1 MSSWRL
7 GGADLYHRN
16 ADRRSRRRGEAGN
29 VAHVFYELEGAV
41 DPADLRDRA
50 QALLDAAPM
59 LAGSC
64 GPWPRSA
71 LTAQASPEILLEVEP
86 WDGDAEAFLDRWSA
100 TPLPDPW
107 APQFVLGRGERT
119 ALLIRFSHAHL
130 DAGGAHLLVRALQTG
145 SFKGPLIEA
154 PTDLVRRSRR
164 SSSALGRF
172 VAAHALS
179 VRQSVL
185 RWLPGMWGPPR
196 SGEGPGL
203 VLATLDEDASRRLFE
218 GGEVGLALYA
228 IAAEALGEVADIP
241 SWRRLCV
248 PVPVTLRNR
257 EWHGPIVG
265 NALCGIQLHLPV
277 RSLRDGASA
286 KKATKRAWDGALRR
300 IEDVMGFGTF
310 ELARWVP
317 PVVFALMARAFVPW
331 DRTSLL
337 ASYVRLE
344 AGREPSV
351 LGLPLRRTI
360 VLGAP
365 LTPPGLGVVFTRA
378 QGRLT
383 VMVNSRGNR
392 LARPLLE
399 AILRRLARDA

>member
-29 VAHVFYELEGAV
+29 VAHVFYELDGAV
-41 DPADLRDRA
+41 DAADLRARV
-50 QALLDAAPM
+50 QVLLDAAPM
-59 LAGSC
+59 LAGAC
-64 GPWPRSA
+64 GAWPRST
-71 LTAQASPEILLEVEP
+71 LTAQPSPELGVEVEP

-107 APQFVLGRGERT
+107 APQFVLGQGQTT

-145 SFKGPLIEA
+145 AFKGPLIEA
-154 PTDLVRRSRR
+154 PRDLVRRSRR
-164 SSSALGRF
+164 GSSVLGRF
-172 VAAHALS
+172 LAAHALS
-179 VRQSVL
+179 VRQAAL

-196 SGEGPGL
+196 STEGPGL
-203 VLATLDEDASRRLFE
+203 ALETLDVDASRRLFE
-218 GGEVGLALYA
+218 AGDVGLALYA
-228 IAAEALGEVADIP
+228 IAAEALVEVADIP
-241 SWRRLCV
+241 AWRRLCV

-257 EWHGPIVG
+257 EWNGPIVG

-277 RSLRDGASA
+277 RSLRDHASA
-286 KKATKRAWDGALRR
+286 RKATKRAWDGAMRR

-310 ELARWVP
+310 ELARWIP
-317 PVVFALMARAFVPW
+317 PVVFGPMARAFVPW

-344 AGREPSV
+344 AGREARV
-351 LGLPLRRTI
+351 LGLPLRRTV

-392 LARPLLE
+392 LARPLLD